1 MTKNLGALVFIKH
14 KVMEVYMTVVIM
26 ITIFLGALT
35 GYYVDSS
42 LLGFEDKLIEPVI
55 YFLIFVSGISIGY
68 DINIKKTFNK
78 IGINI
83 ISVPIISAF
92 GSVIGG
98 FVVGKFLGFS
108 FAQSGAVASGLGWY
122 SLSAIMIS
130 KYDTSLGAIAFLCNI
145 FREILAFIIIPI
157 VAKKIGYIESIGVSG
172 ATSMDTTLPAI
183 SRYTDENTTLLAF
196 VSGAIMLIIVPTLV
210 QFFIGLAY
218 GV

>member
-1 MTKNLGALVFIKH
+1 M
-14 KVMEVYMTVVIM
+14 
-26 ITIFLGALT
+26 
-35 GYYVDSS
+35 GYNIDSS
-42 LLGFEDKLIEPVI
+42 LLGFEEILIEPVI
-55 YFLIFVSGISIGY
+55 YLLIFVSGLSIGY
-68 DINIKKTFNK
+68 DIDIKKTFKVLGFNL
-78 IGINI
+78 
-83 ISVPIISAF
+83 ISTPILSAI

-98 FVVGKFLGFS
+98 FVVGKFLGLS

-122 SLSAIMIS
+122 SLSAVMIS

-183 SRYTDENTTLLAF
+183 SKYTDENTTLLAF
-196 VSGAIMLIIVPTLV
+196 VSGAIMIIIVPTLV